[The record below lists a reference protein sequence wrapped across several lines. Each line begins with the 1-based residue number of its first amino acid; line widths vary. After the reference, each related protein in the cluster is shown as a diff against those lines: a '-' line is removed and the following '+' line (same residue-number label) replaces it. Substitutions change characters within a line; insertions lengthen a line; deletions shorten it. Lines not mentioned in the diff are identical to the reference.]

1 MQTQE
6 AKERSCPHAPFRKK
20 EWRKLIPY
28 PGSTPHM
35 RRTLAGTSIKKVQ
48 PRQRL
53 ALGPKIREWF
63 VAEISAW
70 PSDAKQPLTWDAV
83 IAKGLVI
90 HRWKWSRS
98 GLCRFPEISEA
109 FAKRTDEIR
118 AGRRKIPRTG
128 PRADEAKSRARLL
141 AMIDNLREENEELT
155 RRIRTWQRNARAL
168 NITEAQLDEGW
179 DEVDRGQTDLDL
191 RKEKGLS
198 LPQHA
203 RRKAKRK

>member
-1 MQTQE
+1 
-6 AKERSCPHAPFRKK
+6 
-20 EWRKLIPY
+20 
-28 PGSTPHM
+28 M

-98 GLCRFPEISEA
+98 GLCRFPAISEA

-141 AMIDNLREENEELT
+141 ATIDTLREENEELT
-155 RRIRTWQRNARAL
+155 RRIRTWQRNAHAL